1 MQESSTSVFLRV
13 LCGKGFPMS
22 AMTAMTRDDR
32 DLPLQ
37 CLAMKAVIAETYGGP
52 EVLELADVPAPQVGP
67 NGVLVRVHASSVNPV
82 DWKLRKGMLSGM
94 WKLRFPVIWGCD
106 LSGVVEQVGNA
117 VTFFKPGDDVY
128 GCKHG
133 KVAQTYRGA
142 YAEYV
147 VAPESTLAR
156 KPASLRHEEAAAI
169 PLASL
174 TAWQALVE
182 MGGLQAGQRVLV
194 HAAAG
199 GVGVFAVQIAKALG
213 AHVAATASARNH
225 DFLRELGADEVI
237 DYAKDKIED
246 RLSGYDIV
254 LDGVGQS
261 VWSSSFKVL
270 KRGGR
275 LLTLTAPVPDKPSGS
290 LRFFATAAAGMA
302 PAMIRATFTGK
313 KFAMVSIKPRGGDLE
328 KINSLIEAG
337 KLRPVI
343 EKVFP
348 LEQIADAHRLSET
361 GHVRGKIVL
370 KIAG

>member
-1 MQESSTSVFLRV
+1 
-13 LCGKGFPMS
+13 
-22 AMTAMTRDDR
+22 
-32 DLPLQ
+32 
-37 CLAMKAVIAETYGGP
+37 MKAVICEAYGGP
-52 EVLELADVPAPQVGP
+52 EVLELTDVDPPQLGP
-67 NGVLVRVHASSVNPV
+67 NGVLVRVHATSVNPV
-82 DWKLRKGMLSGM
+82 DWKLRKGMLSAM

-106 LSGVVEQVGNA
+106 HSGVVEQVGSA
-117 VTFFKPGDDVY
+117 VTFFKPGDEVY

-133 KVAQTYRGA
+133 KVAQTYRGT

-147 VAPESTLAR
+147 VVPENTLAR
-156 KPASLRHEEAAAI
+156 KPARLSHEEAAAI
-169 PLASL
+169 PLAAL

-182 MGGLQAGQRVLV
+182 MGRLQAGQSVLV

-225 DFLRELGADEVI
+225 DFLRQLGADDLI
-237 DYAKDKIED
+237 DYSREKIED
-246 RLSGYDIV
+246 KLSGYDIV

-270 KRGGR
+270 KRGGQ
-275 LLTLTAPVPDKPSGS
+275 LLTLAPPVPEKPSGKF
-290 LRFFATAAAGMA
+290 RFLAIAATAMGAAA
-302 PAMIRATFTGK
+302 ARAVFAGR
-313 KFAMVSIKPRGGDLE
+313 KFALVSVKPRGGDLE

-337 KLRPVI
+337 KLRTVI

-348 LEQIADAHRLSET
+348 LEQIADAHRLSES

-370 KIAG
+370 KVSN